1 MTVLLC
7 GIPSERPLA
16 MVAGELEALGVPY
29 VAFSQRRVASCA
41 IELEVAE
48 GAVGGLLRLD
58 TVTLPLPRVRG
69 AYTRLMDDAGLPE
82 LRGLAAGAPEREH
95 SRRFHNALVQWL
107 EIAPAV
113 VVNRAAPQ
121 GSNASKP
128 YQAQLIAAAGLRV
141 PETLV
146 TSDPAAVHEFRER
159 HGRVVYKSISG
170 ARSIVRE
177 LVDEDLRRLD
187 AIRWCPVQFQAYVEG
202 DDVRVHCVG
211 EEVHATRIRSG
222 STDYR
227 YSEGDAALEAIEL
240 ADELAERCAA
250 VTAALG
256 LELSGID
263 LRLTPDGEACCF
275 EVNPSPAFSYYESA
289 TGQPIARAIARRLA
303 RAEPS
308 AVALSWAPERS
319 GCTGGAPPS
328 PPGSAPWPARWRP
341 RPR

>member
-16 MVAGELEALGVPY
+16 LVAAELEALGVPY
-29 VAFSQRRVASCA
+29 VAFSQRRVARCA
-41 IELEVAE
+41 IELEVAD

-58 TVTLPLPRVRG
+58 TVTLPLPEVGG
-69 AYTRLMDDAGLPE
+69 AYTRLMDDAELPE
-82 LRGLAAGAPEREH
+82 LRGLPAGAPEREH
-95 SRRFHNALVQWL
+95 SRRFHATLAHWL

-146 TSDPAAVHEFRER
+146 TSDPEAVLEFRGQHR
-159 HGRVVYKSISG
+159 RVVYKSISG

-177 LVDEDLRRLD
+177 LSEEDLPRLE

-202 DDVRVHCVG
+202 DDVRVHCIG
-211 EEVHATRIRSG
+211 DDVHATRIRSG
-222 STDYR
+222 ATDYR
-227 YSEGDAALEAIEL
+227 YSDGDAAVEAIEL
-240 ADELAERCAA
+240 ADDLAERCAA

-263 LRLTPDGEACCF
+263 LRLTPAGEAVCF

-303 RAEPS
+303 GQTPAACSSTPASPQPS
-308 AVALSWAPERS
+308 
-319 GCTGGAPPS
+319 TT
-328 PPGSAPWPARWRP
+328 
-341 RPR
+341 